1 MEENKNEKNNVEAED
16 ATAQSSENSEKNTE
30 EQAQTE
36 ADTSPTT
43 EDTDTIALKQQLG
56 EAKEKYLRLY
66 SDFENFRRRTARE
79 KLELTKTAGEKIIT
93 DLLSVIDDFDRAKK
107 AASETK
113 EPDYKSIN
121 DGFELIMTKFMKV
134 LEQQNVAEMK
144 AQGETFNPDFHEA
157 IAQIPAPSEDMKGK
171 IIDVVEKGY
180 LIEDK
185 VIRFAKV
192 VVGS

>member
-1 MEENKNEKNNVEAED
+1 MEENKNEKNNVEAENG
-16 ATAQSSENSEKNTE
+16 TAQSSENLEKETE
-30 EQAQTE
+30 EQTQSE
-36 ADTSPTT
+36 ADAPIA
-43 EDTDTIALKQQLG
+43 EDTDTIVLKQQLG

-79 KLELTKTAGEKIIT
+79 KLELTKTAGEKIII

-107 AASETK
+107 AANEAK

-134 LEQQNVAEMK
+134 LEQQKVAEMK
-144 AQGETFNPDFHEA
+144 AQGETFNPDLHEA

>member
-1 MEENKNEKNNVEAED
+1 MEENKNEKNNVEAENG
-16 ATAQSSENSEKNTE
+16 TAQSSENSEKETE
-30 EQAQTE
+30 EQTQSD
-36 ADTSPTT
+36 ADAPIA
-43 EDTDTIALKQQLG
+43 EDTDTIVLKQQLG

-79 KLELTKTAGEKIIT
+79 KLELTKTAGEKIII

-107 AASETK
+107 AANEAK

-134 LEQQNVAEMK
+134 LEQQKVAEMK
-144 AQGETFNPDFHEA
+144 AQGETFNPDLHEA

>member
-16 ATAQSSENSEKNTE
+16 GTAQSSENSEKETE
-30 EQAQTE
+30 EQTQSE
-36 ADTSPTT
+36 ADAPIA
-43 EDTDTIALKQQLG
+43 EDTDTIVLKQQLG

-79 KLELTKTAGEKIIT
+79 KLELTKTAGEKIII

-107 AASETK
+107 AANEAK

-134 LEQQNVAEMK
+134 LEQQKVAEMK
-144 AQGETFNPDFHEA
+144 AQGETFNPDLHEA

>member
-16 ATAQSSENSEKNTE
+16 GTAQSSENSEKETE
-30 EQAQTE
+30 EQTQSD
-36 ADTSPTT
+36 ADAPIA
-43 EDTDTIALKQQLG
+43 EDTDTIVLKQQLG

-79 KLELTKTAGEKIIT
+79 KLELTKTAGEKIII

-107 AASETK
+107 AANEAK

-134 LEQQNVAEMK
+134 LEQQKVAEMK